1 VPCAAEPE
9 RTCVGCRKRAAVSQ
23 LLRVVAQ
30 EGAAQPDP
38 GRRLP
43 GRGAHLHRDLACLAD
58 AERRRALPRAL
69 RVAAPLDLTAL
80 RAEIAANH
88 S

>member
-1 VPCAAEPE
+1 VPDSPGPE
-9 RTCVGCRKRAAVSQ
+9 RTCVGCRKRAPASQ

-30 EGAAQPDP
+30 DGAAVPDP
-38 GRRLP
+38 VRRLP
-43 GRGAHLHRDLACLAD
+43 GRGAYLHPDAACLTE

-80 RAEIAANH
+80 RAELG
-88 S
+88 